1 MNYCSKCGNKL
12 DVNAKFCFN
21 CGEKVNRQDNKEL
34 DFLKKHIEEIE
45 ELIHIRINNK
55 PAQITSPADEEKIML
70 YEEKVV
76 NAIKTIN
83 IPNSIDVIS
92 EIIIIAAS
100 KINSKVFNSA
110 SPSESGEITE
120 YEVWVSRKDST
131 AWFLKMEEAY
141 NKASILFRNAPEF
154 ERLEDIYLKTKKDIE
169 RERKKGQWATAAI
182 VIFSCGII
190 LLFIIM
196 VIKCY

>member
-12 DVNAKFCFN
+12 DENAKFCFN

-34 DFLKKHIEEIE
+34 DFLKKQIEEIE
-45 ELIHIRINNK
+45 ELIQIRINNK

-110 SPSESGEITE
+110 SPGESGEITE

-141 NKASILFRNAPEF
+141 NKASLQFGNAPEF
-154 ERLEDIYLKTKKDIE
+154 EKLRDIYVKTKKEID
-169 RERKKGQWATAAI
+169 RERKKGLLAIAAMT
-182 VIFSCGII
+182 IFTCGFIL
-190 LLFIIM
+190 LLFIM
-196 VIKCY
+196 LIK

>member
-1 MNYCSKCGNKL
+1 MNYCPKCGNKL
-12 DVNAKFCFN
+12 DEMAKFCFN

-34 DFLKKHIEEIE
+34 DFLKKQIEEIE

-141 NKASILFRNAPEF
+141 NKASLQFGNAPEF
-154 ERLEDIYLKTKKDIE
+154 EKLRDIYVKTKKEID
-169 RERKKGQWATAAI
+169 RERKKGQLAIAAMA
-182 VIFSCGII
+182 IFTCGFIL

-196 VIKCY
+196 LIK